1 MTFRSGKY
9 QGYSIEEVSFI
20 DPGYLRWVRENR
32 PEMLIERKAKPKA
45 QKIEVSEE
53 ELEEKKAYKNI
64 PPGSWKDAF

>member
-1 MTFRSGKY
+1 MVLRSGKY
-9 QGYSIEEVSFI
+9 QGYTVEEVMYS
-20 DPGYLRWVRENR
+20 DPSYYNWIRINR

-45 QKIEVSEE
+45 QKIQVSEE